1 MRAMAKLPQKFLN
14 ALKAVTAK
22 RARTV
27 IDHILK
33 HGHITTEELKEVY
46 GYNHPPRA
54 VRDVREQGIPLETFS
69 LKGSDGRRMAAYKFG
84 DLSKIERHKL
94 GGRQT
99 FSKLLKSGLYA
110 KQGGRCAVC
119 FQAYE
124 DRYLQVD
131 HRVPYEIAGDRVA
144 DQSNQVAFM
153 LICASCQRGKSWTC
167 EHCENWK
174 AIKNPRTCATCYW
187 GSPEKYTHLA
197 MQPLRREVL
206 TWTGDE
212 VRSYARLL
220 KRALQAKMQ
229 LSEYIKQILDND
241 G

>member
-1 MRAMAKLPQKFLN
+1 VAKLPQEFLDV
-14 ALKAVTAK
+14 LKGVTAK
-22 RARTV
+22 RPKTV

-33 HGHITTEELKEVY
+33 HGHITTEELKETY

-54 VRDVREQGIPLETFS
+54 VRDVREQGIPLETFA
-69 LKGSDGRRMAAYKFG
+69 LKGSDGRRMAAYRFG
-84 DLSKIERHKL
+84 DLSKIEHHKL

-99 FSKLLKSGLYA
+99 FSKVLKTDLYA
-110 KQGGRCAVC
+110 KQEGRCAIC

-124 DRYLQVD
+124 ERYLQVD
-131 HRVPYEIAGDRVA
+131 HRVPYEVAGDNVA
-144 DQSNQVAFM
+144 DQANLAAFM

-174 AIKNPRTCATCYW
+174 TLKDRGTCTTCYW

-197 MQPLRREVL
+197 MLSLRREVL

-212 VRSYARLL
+212 VKSHARLL
-220 KRALQAKMQ
+220 KRALQAKMP
-229 LSEYIKQILDND
+229 LPEYIKKLLSED